1 MAQLTFCPIAPRSAT
16 QTQRPT
22 GSSLVSTAS
31 RATWRSRQTRVV
43 ALRLA
48 VGATLADA
56 LRATGDAMLVP
67 SGAGGE
73 ALATGL
79 AVAVWGRVRPLAH
92 ALCEGDRVEVLRGLQ
107 LDPMQAR
114 RLRYEAAGGVDALRK
129 RGLAGRKR

>member
-1 MAQLTFCPIAPRSAT
+1 MVSAEPAPDGAHGASGGTIAGEVVWSP
-16 QTQRPT
+16 
-22 GSSLVSTAS
+22 
-31 RATWRSRQTRVV
+31 RSRQTRVV

-56 LRATGDAMLVP
+56 LRATGHAMLVP
-67 SGAGGE
+67 AGEGGE
-73 ALATGL
+73 VLAAGL
-79 AVAVWGRVRPLAH
+79 AAAVWGRVRPLAH

>member
-1 MAQLTFCPIAPRSAT
+1 MVSAEPAPDGAHGASGGTIAVEVVWSP
-16 QTQRPT
+16 
-22 GSSLVSTAS
+22 
-31 RATWRSRQTRVV
+31 RSRQTRVV